1 MVIFPLNYK
10 KKIKLINR
18 SRLLQDLPH
27 SLSLAITAIMTA
39 LVCVTTLVFQISIP
53 QTQGFFNLGDSA
65 VYISAILFGPIIGA
79 FSGGVGSALADLILG
94 YGLFAPITLVT
105 KGVEGFVVGL
115 LSNSLIPPK
124 KTNTRWKIFISLTG
138 LVVGGIIILV
148 GLLFYSTPW
157 QIGVGI
163 LGNYQLFEL
172 SPIPIMWIVF
182 GFVSAALIIIVGI
195 RTSPEVSWLVFS
207 ILIGGSFMVFGY
219 FVAEYWLLGFG
230 PAAFVEVPFNIGQMT
245 IGGIIAI
252 PVSQSLKRAL
262 PFLIASQE

>member
-1 MVIFPLNYK
+1 MLQNY
-10 KKIKLINR
+10 
-18 SRLLQDLPH
+18 PP

-39 LVCVTTLVFQISIP
+39 LVCITTLVFQISIP

-94 YGLFAPITLVT
+94 YGVFAPITLVT
-105 KGVEGFVVGL
+105 KGAEGFVVGL
-115 LSNSLIPPK
+115 ISNSLIPPK
-124 KTNTRWKIFISLTG
+124 KTNTRWTVFISLTG
-138 LVVGGIIILV
+138 LVVGVIIILV

-157 QIGVGI
+157 QIGIGF
-163 LGNYQLFEL
+163 LASYQFFEIN
-172 SPIPIMWIVF
+172 PIPIVWVVL
-182 GFVSAALIIIVGI
+182 GCVSAALIVVGGL
-195 RTSPEVSWLVFS
+195 RTSPEVAWLTFS
-207 ILIGGSFMVFGY
+207 ILIGGSCMVIGY

-230 PAAFVEVPFNIGQMT
+230 TAAFVEIPFNIGQMT

>member
-1 MVIFPLNYK
+1 MQNY
-10 KKIKLINR
+10 
-18 SRLLQDLPH
+18 PP
-27 SLSLAITAIMTA
+27 SLSLAIAAIMTA
-39 LVCVTTLVFQISIP
+39 LVCVTTLIFQISIP

-105 KGVEGFVVGL
+105 KGIEGFIVGF

-124 KTNTRWKIFISLTG
+124 KTNTRWMVFISLTG
-138 LVVGGIIILV
+138 IAVGVIIILV
-148 GLLFYSTPW
+148 GLFFYSTPW

-163 LGNYQLFEL
+163 LGSYQFFEI
-172 SPIPIMWIVF
+172 SPIPIFWIIL
-182 GFVSAALIIIVGI
+182 GSISAALIIIVGV
-195 RTSPEVSWLVFS
+195 RSSPAVSWLTFS
-207 ILIGGSFMVFGY
+207 ILIGGSCMVLGY
-219 FVAEYWLLGFG
+219 FISEFWILGFG

-245 IGGIIAI
+245 IGAIIAI

-262 PFLIASQE
+262 PFLIAPQE

>member
-1 MVIFPLNYK
+1 
-10 KKIKLINR
+10 
-18 SRLLQDLPH
+18 
-27 SLSLAITAIMTA
+27 MTA
-39 LVCVTTLVFQISIP
+39 LVCIMTLVFQISIP

-94 YGLFAPITLVT
+94 YGVFAPITLVT

-115 LSNSLIPPK
+115 ISNSLIPPK
-124 KTNTRWKIFISLTG
+124 RANKRWAIFISFTG
-138 LVVGGIIILV
+138 IVVGVIIILV

-163 LGNYQLFEL
+163 LGSYQFFEL
-172 SPIPIMWIVF
+172 SPIPIVWIIL
-182 GFVSAALIIIVGI
+182 GCISATLIIIIGI

-207 ILIGGSFMVFGY
+207 ILVGGSCMVFGY
-219 FVAEYWLLGFG
+219 FIAEYWLLGFG
-230 PAAFVEVPFNIGQMT
+230 AAAFVEVPFNIGQMT

-252 PVSQSLKRAL
+252 PVSQSLKNAL
-262 PFLIASQE
+262 PFLIVTQE